1 MSGVIL
7 LERSSVYVHF
17 NLSSR
22 CSAVLEIV
30 LLLGLRLRLVSLHY
44 SFKPRGVE
52 QYGPSSICVQNNV
65 ICSFLS
71 SYNLVLFYIC
81 TSLCII

>member
-52 QYGPSSICVQNNV
+52 QHGPSSICVQN
-65 ICSFLS
+65 CF
-71 SYNLVLFYIC
+71 VLHMY
-81 TSLCII
+81 LLQYHLRLP